1 MEEKTRILEVVG
13 TTVEDVEKAYEK
25 AVAENYKYYVVIAE
39 KSGKRY
45 AIVDGNV
52 KSIGEGEVGT
62 NDKYVAVEV
71 MDEPEC
77 GETHIFGEQEPS
89 ENETIEVEE
98 EPTAKE
104 DLAVEEE
111 VVEEEKHCIAEVEH
125 ETVTI
130 LKTDYDAMCER
141 EDLLKA
147 RNQELETRNIE
158 LNNEVGKLNSQIEE
172 LSLKNETFEHE
183 VCQTTEPIC
192 FEDVVKFL
200 KDNGLKSITID

>member
-1 MEEKTRILEVVG
+1 MEEETRILEVAG
-13 TTVEDVEKAYEK
+13 TTVEDVEKAYER
-25 AVAENYKYYVVIAE
+25 AVAENYKNYVVVAE

-52 KSIGEGEVGT
+52 KSIGEGEYGV
-62 NDKYVAVEV
+62 NDKYIPVEV
-71 MDEPEC
+71 ESEPTIKVEEEPTTDE
-77 GETHIFGEQEPS
+77 IS
-89 ENETIEVEE
+89 VVEE

-104 DLAVEEE
+104 DLVVEEE
-111 VVEEEKHCIAEVEH
+111 VVEEEKPCVAEVKH
-125 ETVTI
+125 ETISI

-158 LNNEVGKLNSQIEE
+158 LNNEVGKLNAQIEE
-172 LSLKNETFEHE
+172 LSLKNETFAHE

-192 FEDVVKFL
+192 LEDVVKFL